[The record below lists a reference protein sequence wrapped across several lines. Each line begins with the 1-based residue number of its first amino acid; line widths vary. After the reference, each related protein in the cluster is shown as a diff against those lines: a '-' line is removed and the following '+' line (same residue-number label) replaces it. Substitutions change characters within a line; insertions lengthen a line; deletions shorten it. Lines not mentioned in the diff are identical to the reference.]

1 MKIIYVL
8 ADNDFD
14 ALAFESKYG
23 TNPDIK
29 LWNEIRENQILVVDD
44 VDLNV
49 HALEFGDVDPNF
61 IGFVRTLIDYDSSK
75 NTNFYVV
82 NESLTTK

>member
-14 ALAFESKYG
+14 ALTFESKYG

-29 LWNEIRENQILVVDD
+29 LWNEIKETEVLVVND

-49 HALEFGDVDPNF
+49 RALEFGDVDPNF
-61 IGFVRTLIDYDSSK
+61 IGFVRTMIDYDASK
-75 NTNFYVV
+75 DTNFYIVD
-82 NESLTTK
+82 ESLTTN